1 MDSKEWFFFHDYD
14 WGFMNLDAEIF
25 RDLPIVVKAAF
36 QDGYDLKVLFQ
47 EPENNKVLSE
57 NNYLG
62 LLFDE
67 SISVIE
73 ENEVLSEDNYLGLL
87 FDESISIIEKNTE
100 PFSVFENTSADLS
113 AFGET
118 NVE

>member
-1 MDSKEWFFFHDYD
+1 
-14 WGFMNLDAEIF
+14 MNLDAEIF
-25 RDLPIVVKAAF
+25 RDLPIVVEAAF
-36 QDGYDLKVLFQ
+36 QDGYDLNVLLQ
-47 EPENNKVLSE
+47 EPENNEVLSE
-57 NNYLG
+57 DNYLG

-100 PFSVFENTSADLS
+100 PLSVFENTNTDLS